1 MSEAVEKKFTVNSLK
16 YYTQKNRDKNRELND
31 ARYLKLADKG
41 ALATK
46 DEVAKADLAAA
57 LKTEIEGKADAS
69 TTLAGYG
76 ITNAFTKDE
85 VNAKISS
92 TYKPKGTLAAAGLVP
107 GLLIEA
113 NLGNVYN
120 ISDALTTDANFIDG
134 SGKTFPAGVN
144 VAVIE
149 AAAAAYTVTE
159 DTTAQEGTTYYGDAN
174 GTALTEQPAAGTDIS
189 SAGYYVLSPAT
200 YKFDVLAG
208 MVDTS
213 SFLTEAN
220 FQSFTN
226 AEIDDIFDEITDT
239 ETQQSGD

>member
-1 MSEAVEKKFTVNSLK
+1 MADVNEKKFTVQSLT

-57 LKTEIEGKADAS
+57 LKTELEGKADAA

-76 ITNAFTKDE
+76 ITDAFTKDE
-85 VNAKISS
+85 INAKISA
-92 TYKPKGTLAAAGLVP
+92 TYKPKGSLTAAELVAA
-107 GLLIEA
+107 LLVEA

-120 ISDALTTDANFIDG
+120 ISDALTTTADFLEGA
-134 SGKTFPAGVN
+134 GKTFPAGVN
-144 VAVIE
+144 VAIVE
-149 AAAAAYTVTE
+149 ATAA
-159 DTTAQEGTTYYGDAN
+159 EGST
-174 GTALTEQPAAGTDIS
+174 
-189 SAGYYVLSPAT
+189 PAT

-213 SFLTEAN
+213 AFLTDAN
-220 FQSFTN
+220 FTSFTN
-226 AEIDDIFDEITDT
+226 AEIDAIMDDVTDT
-239 ETQQSGD
+239 PAAGSGE

>member
-1 MSEAVEKKFTVNSLK
+1 MADVNEKKFTVQSLA

-57 LKTEIEGKADAS
+57 LKTELEGKADAA

-76 ITNAFTKDE
+76 IENAFTKDE

-92 TYKPKGTLAAAGLVP
+92 TYKPKGSLTAAELLPALLV
-107 GLLIEA
+107 EA

-120 ISDALTTDANFIDG
+120 ISDALTTTADFLEGA
-134 SGKTFPAGVN
+134 GKTFPAGVN
-144 VAVIE
+144 VAIVE
-149 AAAAAYTVTE
+149 ATAA
-159 DTTAQEGTTYYGDAN
+159 EGST
-174 GTALTEQPAAGTDIS
+174 
-189 SAGYYVLSPAT
+189 PAT

-213 SFLTEAN
+213 AFLTEAN
-220 FQSFTN
+220 FTSFTN
-226 AEIDDIFDEITDT
+226 AEIDAIMDDVTDT
-239 ETQQSGD
+239 PAAGSGE

>member
-1 MSEAVEKKFTVNSLK
+1 MADVNEKKFTVQSLT
-16 YYTQKNRDKNRELND
+16 YYTQKNRDKNRALND

-57 LKTEIEGKADAS
+57 LKTELEGKADAA

-76 ITNAFTKDE
+76 IENAFTKDE

-92 TYKPKGTLAAAGLVP
+92 TYKPKGSLTAAELLPALLV
-107 GLLIEA
+107 EA

-120 ISDALTTDANFIDG
+120 ISDALTTTADFLEGA
-134 SGKTFPAGVN
+134 GKTFPAGVN
-144 VAVIE
+144 VAIVE
-149 AAAAAYTVTE
+149 ATAA
-159 DTTAQEGTTYYGDAN
+159 EGST
-174 GTALTEQPAAGTDIS
+174 
-189 SAGYYVLSPAT
+189 PAT

-213 SFLTEAN
+213 AFLTEAN
-220 FQSFTN
+220 FTSFTN
-226 AEIDDIFDEITDT
+226 AEIDAIMDDVTDT
-239 ETQQSGD
+239 PAAGSGE